1 MGAVETGCAGDREG
15 EDDDVAYF
23 VGLDR
28 GADGGNGANGFVAL
42 FVV

>member
-1 MGAVETGCAGDREG
+1 MGAVKAGCTGDREG

-23 VGLDR
+23 VGLDS
-28 GADGGNGANGFVAL
+28 GADGGNGANCFVAL